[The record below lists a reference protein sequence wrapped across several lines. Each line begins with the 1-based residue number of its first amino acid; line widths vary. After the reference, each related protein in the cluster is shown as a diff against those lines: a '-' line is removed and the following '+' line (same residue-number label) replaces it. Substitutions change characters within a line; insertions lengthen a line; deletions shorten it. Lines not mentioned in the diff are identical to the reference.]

1 MSDRLRMSFRI
12 LLTARTDRLP
22 TSCLCSSAC
31 ARARAHLVLTLECSW
46 PCSRARALV
55 LVRASASYVQTSQIS
70 ISRPFAFCSGCCC
83 KIVTRRGQFFPL
95 TPRLALFRSTP
106 NLPGTQQQLQQQHLR
121 PHQQECGSAA
131 APPTAR
137 MRRVQQPMLLVSSSI
152 CGDYVVLVCYVFVL

>member
-1 MSDRLRMSFRI
+1 MYKRQ
-12 LLTARTDRLP
+12 
-22 TSCLCSSAC
+22 
-31 ARARAHLVLTLECSW
+31 AHLVLTLECSW

-121 PHQQECGSAA
+121 LHQQECGSAA
-131 APPTAR
+131 AAPTASKR
-137 MRRVQQPMLLVSSSI
+137 RVQRRVQQAMLRVSSSLSR
-152 CGDYVVLVCYVFVL
+152 DYVTLVYVMSVSVLCVP